1 VGAETRALELGL
13 DDDRLL
19 AVSRHMTRLATVSH
33 VINGTR
39 FVSPERV
46 ERVHAAMRE
55 LDYTPDATAR
65 SLRVGRTD
73 TIGLIIPDNTNPFFA
88 ELARWIED
96 AGFEAG
102 YTTILANS
110 NERPY
115 RERRYI
121 ATLLSKRVDGL
132 IITPTAQ
139 SDDEALIASLR
150 NARIPIV
157 VMDRDTALPM
167 ADVVLYDDAAGSGD
181 VARHLLDL
189 GHTRFAC
196 IAEPRGLPAER
207 LGGFRRALR
216 EAEVTLDDDA
226 VVPGDF
232 HFAGGREATAELL
245 ANGTPFTALFA
256 ANDLMAA
263 GAIRALGGHGLCVPR
278 DVSVVGFDDA
288 PIAEMISPPLTTV
301 RQPLRDMAEVS
312 VSLLLAR
319 VSSGGGGKPA
329 RRVLGTSLV
338 VRDSTARPAREE
350 RQ

>member
-1 VGAETRALELGL
+1 MATMNDVARVA
-13 DDDRLL
+13 D
-19 AVSRHMTRLATVSH
+19 VSIATVSH

-55 LDYTPDATAR
+55 LAYTPDATAR

-73 TIGLIIPDNTNPFFA
+73 TIGLVIPDNSNPFFA

-121 ATLLSKRVDGL
+121 NTLLSKRVDGL
-132 IITPTAQ
+132 IITPTAD
-139 SDDEALIASLR
+139 SDNQALIASLR
-150 NARIPIV
+150 KAQIPIV
-157 VMDRDTALPM
+157 VMDRDVTLPM

-181 VARHLLDL
+181 VARHLLEL

-196 IAEPRGLPAER
+196 VAGPPGVPAER
-207 LGGFRRALR
+207 LEGFRSALR
-216 EAEVTLDDDA
+216 EADVE
-226 VVPGDF
+226 F
-232 HFAGGREATAELL
+232 HFAGGREGTAQLL
-245 ANGTPFTALFA
+245 ATGKPFTALFA

-263 GAIRALGGHGLCVPR
+263 GAIRELTEHGLSVPQ

-301 RQPLRDMAEVS
+301 RQPLQDMADIA

-319 VSSGGGGKPA
+319 VSNTAGKRRT
-329 RRVLGTSLV
+329 RRVLPTSLV
-338 VRDSTARPAREE
+338 VRDSTAPPRRRRAGRS
-350 RQ
+350 

>member
-1 VGAETRALELGL
+1 MATMNDVARVAE
-13 DDDRLL
+13 
-19 AVSRHMTRLATVSH
+19 VSIATVSH

-46 ERVHAAMRE
+46 ERVQTAMRE
-55 LDYTPDATAR
+55 LDYTPDANAR
-65 SLRVGRTD
+65 SLRVGRTE
-73 TIGLIIPDNTNPFFA
+73 TIGLVVPDNTNPFFA

-102 YTTILANS
+102 YTTILGNS
-110 NERPY
+110 NERPD

-132 IITPTAQ
+132 IITPTAR
-139 SDDEALIASLR
+139 SDDAALTASLHR
-150 NARIPIV
+150 TRIPIV
-157 VMDRDTALPM
+157 LMDREMDLPV
-167 ADVVLYDDAAGSGD
+167 ADVVLYDDAAGSGE
-181 VARHLLDL
+181 VARHLLEL

-196 IAEPRGLPAER
+196 VAEPSGVPAER
-207 LGGFRRALR
+207 VEGFRQALR
-216 EAEVTLDDDA
+216 EAGVNLDEDA

-232 HFAGGREATAELL
+232 HFAGGREATARLL
-245 ANGTPFTALFA
+245 STGTPFTALFA

-263 GAIRALGGHGLCVPR
+263 GAIRELGAHDLSVPH

-288 PIAEMISPPLTTV
+288 PIAEMVSPPLTTV
-301 RQPLRDMAEVS
+301 RQPLRDMAEVA

-319 VSSGGGGKPA
+319 LSGRADARRA
-329 RRVLGTSLV
+329 RRVLATSLV
-338 VRDSTARPAREE
+338 VRDSTAPPAREE

>member
-1 VGAETRALELGL
+1 MATMNDVARVA
-13 DDDRLL
+13 D
-19 AVSRHMTRLATVSH
+19 VSIATVSH

-73 TIGLIIPDNTNPFFA
+73 TIGLVVPDNSNPFFA

-121 ATLLSKRVDGL
+121 NTLLSKRVDGL
-132 IITPTAQ
+132 IITPTAE
-139 SDDEALIASLR
+139 SDNEALIASLR
-150 NARIPIV
+150 KARIPIV
-157 VMDRDTALPM
+157 VMDRDVALPM

-181 VARHLLDL
+181 AARHLIEL
-189 GHTRFAC
+189 GHTKFAC
-196 IAEPRGLPAER
+196 IAGPPGVPAER
-207 LGGFRRALR
+207 LDGFLIALR
-216 EAEVTLDDDA
+216 DA
-226 VVPGDF
+226 GISITPNNVVAGDF
-232 HFAGGREATAELL
+232 HFAGGREATAKLL
-245 ANGTPFTALFA
+245 TIGKPFTALFA

-263 GAIRALGGHGLCVPR
+263 GAIRTLAEHGLAVPD

-288 PIAEMISPPLTTV
+288 PIAEMVSPPLTTV
-301 RQPLRDMAEVS
+301 RQPLQDMADAA

-319 VSSGGGGKPA
+319 VQNEGGKKRT
-329 RRVLGTSLV
+329 RRVLRTSLV
-338 VRDSTARPAREE
+338 VRDSSAPPPRRKRASRT
-350 RQ
+350 

>member
-1 VGAETRALELGL
+1 MTTMNDVARVAE
-13 DDDRLL
+13 
-19 AVSRHMTRLATVSH
+19 VSIATVSH
-33 VINGTR
+33 VVNGTR

-65 SLRVGRTD
+65 GLRVGRTD
-73 TIGLIIPDNTNPFFA
+73 TIGLVVPDNSNPFFA

-121 ATLLSKRVDGL
+121 TTLLSKRIDGL
-132 IITPTAQ
+132 IITPTLE
-139 SDDEALIASLR
+139 SDNEALVASLKK
-150 NARIPIV
+150 ARIPV
-157 VMDRDTALPM
+157 VIMDRDVSLPM
-167 ADVVLYDDAAGSGD
+167 VDVVLYDDAAGSGD
-181 VARHLLDL
+181 LARHLLDL

-196 IAEPRGLPAER
+196 IGGPPGVPEAR
-207 LGGFRRALR
+207 LEGFLTALR
-216 EAEVTLDDDA
+216 DA
-226 VVPGDF
+226 GMTIHVNNVVAGDF
-232 HFAGGREATAELL
+232 HFAGGREATETLL
-245 ANGTPFTALFA
+245 AIGKPFTALFA

-263 GAIRALGGHGLCVPR
+263 GAIRTLVEHELAVPG

-288 PIAEMISPPLTTV
+288 PIAEMVSPPLTTV
-301 RQPLRDMAEVS
+301 RQPLQEMADAA

-319 VSSGGGGKPA
+319 VANDRARKRA
-329 RRVLGTSLV
+329 RRVLPTSLV
-338 VRDSTARPAREE
+338 VRDSSAPPPRRKRPSR
-350 RQ
+350 R

>member
-1 VGAETRALELGL
+1 MATMNDVARVAE
-13 DDDRLL
+13 
-19 AVSRHMTRLATVSH
+19 VSIATVSH
-33 VINGTR
+33 VVNGTR

-73 TIGLIIPDNTNPFFA
+73 TIGLVIPDNTNPFFA

-96 AGFEAG
+96 AGFDAG

-139 SDDEALIASLR
+139 SEDEALIASLR
-150 NARIPIV
+150 RARIPIV
-157 VMDRDTALPM
+157 LMDREVALPM

-181 VARHLLDL
+181 VARHLLEL

-196 IAEPRGLPAER
+196 VAEPPGVPAER
-207 LGGFRRALR
+207 LEGFRRALR
-216 EAEVTLDDDA
+216 EAGVTVDDDA
-226 VVPGDF
+226 VVSGDF
-232 HFAGGREATAELL
+232 HFAGGREATARLL
-245 ANGTPFTALFA
+245 ATGKPFTALFA

-263 GAIRALGGHGLCVPR
+263 GAIRELTGQGLSVPR

-301 RQPLRDMAEVS
+301 RQPLRDMADIA
-312 VSLLLAR
+312 VSLLLGRVAAAAR
-319 VSSGGGGKPA
+319 RKPA
-329 RRVLGTSLV
+329 RRVLRTSLV
-338 VRDSTARPAREE
+338 VRDSTAPPARGE